1 MQLMMTSSAGAGQED
16 QTAKFHHTI
25 AYSGGVDSSL
35 VATLLH
41 QNAQTLDNNNHTVT
55 AVMGLS
61 PAVPMEQLD
70 LARRVANAIGFDFT
84 TTGTNEGQKEM
95 YVANEGKACLACK
108 TELYSTLQAVHRHS
122 QNNNAGS
129 SASSSTIISLY
140 NGTNADDLQDPTRL
154 GLIAAA
160 NFGVCSPLELT
171 YKSDVRLAARHL
183 NLPNWNTAAS
193 PCLRSRLALGVPATE
208 MHLQQIGAAERFV
221 RHELRDVINE
231 TTNLRVRLLPRR
243 QVCLEIDSDHL
254 DEAILAYHHN
264 RLVWDDYFL
273 NKLSFA
279 SFGVRA
285 FRSGSVATDTSK
297 TTEKQQAKD
306 EIFRTTIVKEAY
318 V

>member
-1 MQLMMTSSAGAGQED
+1 MDLMTSSRGDQE
-16 QTAKFHHTI
+16 QTTKFHHHTI

-41 QNAQTLDNNNHTVT
+41 QNAQTLDNHTVT

-61 PAVPMEQLD
+61 AAVPIEQLD
-70 LARRVANAIGFDFT
+70 LARRVAVAIGFDFT
-84 TTGTNEGQKEM
+84 TTCTNEGQKDM

-122 QNNNAGS
+122 QNTF
-129 SASSSTIISLY
+129 SASSTISLY

-160 NFGVCSPLELT
+160 NFDVLSPLEQT

-208 MHLQQIGAAERFV
+208 MHLKQIGAAERFV
-221 RHELRDVINE
+221 RQELRDVINE
-231 TTNLRVRLLPRR
+231 TTNLRVRLLPRQ

-254 DEAILAYHHN
+254 EETILAYNHN
-264 RLVWDDYFL
+264 RLAWDDHFL

-279 SFGVRA
+279 SFRVRA
-285 FRSGSVATDTSK
+285 FRSGSVATATS
-297 TTEKQQAKD
+297 
-306 EIFRTTIVKEAY
+306 REAGSQG
-318 V
+318 